1 MLVKII
7 RWGLRLHSVFHLFEF
22 VTALF
27 EGAYF
32 TATIAFISALIQ
44 FLASIYL
51 PKEHIHTNQF
61 IPDIHEK
68 CEKK

>member
-27 EGAYF
+27 ESAYL

-44 FLASIYL
+44 FLASVYL